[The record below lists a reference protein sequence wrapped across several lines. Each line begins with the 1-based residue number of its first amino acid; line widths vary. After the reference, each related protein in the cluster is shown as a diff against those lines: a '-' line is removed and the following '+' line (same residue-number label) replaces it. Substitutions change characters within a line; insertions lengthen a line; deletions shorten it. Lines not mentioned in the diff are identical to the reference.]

1 MVYMMM
7 KKEVKMKTQK
17 MVDPHDANLGFKTG
31 DMAYFVGRG
40 IKNPTLVFIRS
51 IHIGMLGP
59 DAVVVKEDGSARLY
73 SLYDL
78 RPLFEEIEMPE
89 VFKAVSNNS
98 FEI

>member
-1 MVYMMM
+1 
-7 KKEVKMKTQK
+7 MKTEK
-17 MVDPHDANLGFKTG
+17 VVNLHDANLGFKAG

-40 IKNPTLVFIRS
+40 IKIPTLVFIRS
-51 IHIGMLGP
+51 IHTGMLGP
-59 DAVVVKEDGSARLY
+59 DAVVVAVDGSARLC

-78 RPLFEEIEMPE
+78 RPLLEEIEMPK